1 VPSRHQHTTPNMIV
15 SSIENLSSHVA
26 ATEDIQAV
34 SNYQNPRPLGI
45 TKEQFRSWC
54 AANTTHSKFISVW
67 QGINPKARISTGN
80 PATRL
85 HGIIGDY
92 DSATAYANIGELPRS
107 CGVLPT
113 WVIQTFTP
121 GKVRLIWEFE
131 SPVNVGNVELTERF
145 IQQLDKR
152 IRFSK
157 ALPGWDKSST
167 DSNQYFEVG
176 SNWQRIIEAT
186 PVPESLLEMAMMEAA
201 TSAKITSNDVEIP
214 MEAIAQ
220 EVARQFP
227 GRWQKPFDIG
237 QRGPLFWIADGI
249 DREGCVVT
257 QNGMVCF
264 SDRAASNFMPWRSIL
279 GSKFVQEYEQEVIG
293 GAASKFYTD
302 GKAYYTKPNG
312 EWIGLSR
319 EDAKLQLKVMG
330 VSDQKRKGQNA
341 SDVDAVLA
349 HIQIQRR
356 VVAAVPVL
364 YRDSDI
370 ELIGGERYLNLNTR
384 QAMQPA
390 QDGDPALWP
399 WIHAFVENAFD
410 GGRDHFLG
418 WFKHFY
424 ESALHNDL
432 QPGQVIVIAGD
443 AHTGKSFINRW
454 MIGAAL
460 GGSVN
465 ATQVL
470 MRQSSFNK
478 QAGEVGLWRVDDAP
492 TDGDPRDK
500 RRFTQALKEHAANP
514 TLLYHPKFRDAIE
527 LPFLGRVVITMN
539 IDPESLAL
547 LPAMDSSFADKVM
560 LFRLRDGFVP
570 KFKRTTTENESQ
582 MLAELPHFLRWILN
596 WEIPREI
603 VNKSKPRYGVKPFHH
618 PKLVEESH
626 AESVEYSVQELLE
639 PWCVGKSKDKDA
651 QTCYTATELLHEL
664 QNDMPGLTRHLTAQ
678 KLAKSLSKLL
688 GSWPI
693 LTEKYISR
701 GIAKYRFNFEKEIS
715 GGGAMDE
722 PF

>member
-1 VPSRHQHTTPNMIV
+1 MII
-15 SSIENLSSHVA
+15 SSIANLSSHVA
-26 ATEDIQAV
+26 APEDAQSI
-34 SNYQNPRPLGI
+34 SLYNNPRPTGI

-54 AANTTHSKFISVW
+54 AANTTQSKFISVW
-67 QGINPKARISTGN
+67 QGINPKARIATGN

-92 DSATAYANIGELPRS
+92 DSVTAYANISELPRS

-113 WVIQTFTP
+113 WVINTFTP
-121 GKVRLIWEFE
+121 GKVRLVWEFE
-131 SPVNVGNVELTERF
+131 SPVNVGNVELTDRF
-145 IQQLDKR
+145 LQQLDKR
-152 IRFSK
+152 VRFSK

-176 SNWQRIIEAT
+176 HNWQRINEAS
-186 PVPESLLEMAMMEAA
+186 PIPESLLEMAMMEAG

-214 MEAIAQ
+214 MQAIAA

-227 GRWQKPFDIG
+227 GRWNKSFEVG

-257 QNGMVCF
+257 ANGMVCF
-264 SDRAASNFMPWRSIL
+264 SDRAASNFMPWRTIL
-279 GSKFVQEYEQEVIG
+279 GTKFVSEYEQEIIG
-293 GAASKFYTD
+293 GAAAKFYTD

-356 VVAAVPVL
+356 VTAAVPVL
-364 YRDSDI
+364 YRDTDI
-370 ELIGGERYLNLNTR
+370 EEIGGERYLNLNTR

-390 QDGDPALWP
+390 ADGDPNLWP
-399 WIHAFVENAFD
+399 WIHNFVENAFD

-418 WFKHFY
+418 WFKHVY
-424 ESALHNDL
+424 ESALRKDL

-582 MLAELPHFLRWILN
+582 ILSELPHFLRWLLN
-596 WEIPREI
+596 WEPPKEVINR
-603 VNKSKPRYGVKPFHH
+603 SKPRYGVKPFHH

-639 PWCVGKSKDKDA
+639 PWCIGKSKDRDA
-651 QTCYTATELLHEL
+651 QATYTATELLHEL

-688 GSWPI
+688 GAWPV

-701 GIAKYRFNFEKEIS
+701 GIAKYRFNFEKDIS
-715 GGGAMDE
+715 GGGVIDE